1 MLNKLFKFI
10 PHALAI
16 GTSTSP
22 LLSQATP
29 IWLIRGVQI
38 TSIILLLC
46 EINTVQCKHTKII
59 LEYLGKHFS
68 VAAVEMKVVNDHKI
82 PHICTERCKA
92 VLLCGICNSLCTEA
106 VICIRTLEARGRLLM
121 PLVVLSTQAATYSS
135 LSSSQSHLL
144 LELFVLIGDWR
155 SKYRPG
161 RLSGCCVAEELP
173 VKCEGKTVTRGN
185 KWFSLHYKYASK

>member
-38 TSIILLLC
+38 TRYYPAFLWD
-46 EINTVQCKHTKII
+46 TVQCKHTKII
-59 LEYLGKHFS
+59 LEYLGKHLS
-68 VAAVEMKVVNDHKI
+68 VSAVEMKVVNDHKI

-106 VICIRTLEARGRLLM
+106 VICIRTLEARGRLLI

-135 LSSSQSHLL
+135 LSSSQAICSWNGVNWMWLPRKY
-144 LELFVLIGDWR
+144 VLPQLIHI
-155 SKYRPG
+155 
-161 RLSGCCVAEELP
+161 V
-173 VKCEGKTVTRGN
+173 
-185 KWFSLHYKYASK
+185 